1 MATSRRSF
9 FAVAAAVGTAAVA
22 ACTDN
27 APSGASGTVEEEH
40 MGNGTPVVDSHAHIY
55 PARYLDKLEEIGVS
69 PDSTA
74 IARNM
79 RASNEPDEMSARIE
93 MMDTAG
99 VDVQV
104 LSATPQVPLVAD
116 AAGAAEATRM
126 VNDIYRQVLEDHPG
140 RFLAYGAVP
149 LNHPDQALE
158 EIRYCLDELGFVG
171 IAINTLLDDPRSAI
185 TDDRYRPVFD
195 ELNRRGS
202 ILYVHPTGA
211 GAHSPAISEHG
222 LAWVNGAPVEDAI
235 ATLQLLQ
242 ADYPARY
249 PDLRFHIA
257 HLGGDLP
264 FLSQRIE
271 DNYEDWDAFPH
282 SPADTLRHMWFDA
295 ANFSGGSLRLSAEV
309 FDPDKILA
317 GSDYPY
323 FQDDKYTRAITYIR
337 GAGLPADMTQRIL
350 SGNAKSLYGSALRE
364 RPAR

>member
-9 FAVAAAVGTAAVA
+9 LAATAAISAVAVA

-27 APSGASGTVEEEH
+27 GPSGASGAGEEEQ

-55 PARYLDKLEEIGVS
+55 PARYLDKVEEIGVS
-69 PDSTA
+69 PDTTA

-79 RASNEPDEMSARIE
+79 RASTEPDEMNARIR

-99 VDVQV
+99 VDIQV
-104 LSATPQVPLVAD
+104 LSATPQVPLVAN
-116 AAGAAEATRM
+116 ATGAAEATRM
-126 VNDIYRQVLEDHPG
+126 VNDIYRQVIEDHPG
-140 RFLAYGAVP
+140 RFLAYGAIP
-149 LNHPDQALE
+149 LNHPDKSLE

-171 IAINTLLDDPRSAI
+171 IAINTVLDDPRAAI
-185 TDDRYRPVFD
+185 TDDRYRPVFE

-211 GAHSPAISEHG
+211 GAHSPPISEHG
-222 LAWVNGAPVEDAI
+222 LEWVNGAPVEDAI
-235 ATLQLLQ
+235 ASLQLLQ

-271 DNYEDWDAFPH
+271 DNYEDWGSFPK
-282 SPADTLRHMWFDA
+282 SPAETLRHMWFDA

-309 FDPDKILA
+309 YDPEKILA

-337 GAGLPADMTQRIL
+337 DAGLPADLTQRIL
-350 SGNAKSLYGSALRE
+350 SGNAKQLYGSALRS
-364 RPAR
+364 RAAG

>member
-1 MATSRRSF
+1 
-9 FAVAAAVGTAAVA
+9 
-22 ACTDN
+22 
-27 APSGASGTVEEEH
+27 
-40 MGNGTPVVDSHAHIY
+40 MGHGSNGTPVVDSHAHIY

-69 PDSTA
+69 PGSTA

-79 RASNEPDEMSARIE
+79 RASTEPDEMKARIE

-104 LSATPQVPLVAD
+104 LSATPQVPLVDD
-116 AAGAAEATRM
+116 AGGAATAARM
-126 VNDIYRQVLEDHPG
+126 VNDIYRQVLEDYPG
-140 RFLAYGAVP
+140 RFLAYGAIP
-149 LNHPDQALE
+149 FNHPDRALA

-171 IAINTLLDDPRSAI
+171 IAINTVLDDPYAAI

-195 ELNRRGS
+195 ELDRRGS
-202 ILYVHPTGA
+202 ILYVHATGA
-211 GAHSPAISEHG
+211 GAHSPVISERG
-222 LAWVNGAPVEDAI
+222 LAWVNGAPVEDSI

-242 ADYPARY
+242 AGYPARY

-295 ANFSGGSLRLSAEV
+295 ANFFGGALRLSTEV

-337 GAGLPADMTQRIL
+337 DAGLPADTTQRIL
-350 SGNAKSLYGSALRE
+350 SGNAHALYGSALRE
-364 RPAR
+364 RSAG